1 MAKNNIPFVN
11 ISYSDLELKYVKE
24 SLNSGQLAGN
34 GEFSKRCAKWLRE
47 YTGTK
52 AAMLVT
58 SGTAALEM
66 SALLLDLKPGDEI
79 IIPSFTFVS
88 TANAFVILGAVPVFI
103 DIRFDTL
110 NLDETLLAEAITER
124 TKAIVPVHYAGISCE
139 MDSIMNVAQK
149 HDLIVIEDAAQGLGS
164 KYKNKHLGT
173 LGHLASLSFH
183 QTKNLTAGGE
193 GGALF
198 INDESFIE
206 RAEFILEKG
215 TNRKQFFQG
224 IVDKYTWVDI
234 GSSFVMSDLLAAFL
248 YGQLER
254 VSEINHARMNQWQI
268 YHAAFEKLEEDDLV
282 RRPNVPT
289 EITHNAHIYY
299 LLLNSEEKRNNL
311 LHYLDSKGINAVFHY
326 IPLHNSPAGRRFG
339 RIGSSMIN
347 TENLSNCLI
356 RLPIWAGLNSEQQ
369 EYIISEVYNFFKTT
383 S

>member
-11 ISYSDLELKYVKE
+11 ISYSNLELKYVKE

-34 GEFSKRCAKWLRE
+34 GQFSKRCTKWLRE

-52 AAMLVT
+52 TAMLVT

-88 TANAFVILGAVPVFI
+88 TANAFVIFGAVPVFI

-124 TKAIVPVHYAGISCE
+124 TKAIVPVHYAGVSCE
-139 MDSIMNVAQK
+139 MDSIMNFAQK
-149 HDLIVIEDAAQGLGS
+149 HDLVVIEDAAQGLGS
-164 KYKNKHLGT
+164 TYKNKHLGT

-206 RAEFILEKG
+206 RAEFVLEKG

-234 GSSFVMSDLLAAFL
+234 GSSYVMSDLLAAFL

-254 VSEINHARMNQWQI
+254 ISEINHDRMNQWQI
-268 YHAAFEKLEEDDLV
+268 YHAAFEKLEKDHLV
-282 RRPNVPT
+282 RRPNVPN
-289 EITHNAHIYY
+289 ELAHNAHIYY

-311 LHYLDSKGINAVFHY
+311 LHYLNSKGINAVFHY
-326 IPLHNSPAGRRFG
+326 IPLHNSPAGKRFG
-339 RIGSSMIN
+339 RIGSRMIN

-356 RLPIWAGLNSEQQ
+356 RLPIWAGLNSNQQ
-369 EYIISEVYNFFKTT
+369 EYIISEVYNFFKTA